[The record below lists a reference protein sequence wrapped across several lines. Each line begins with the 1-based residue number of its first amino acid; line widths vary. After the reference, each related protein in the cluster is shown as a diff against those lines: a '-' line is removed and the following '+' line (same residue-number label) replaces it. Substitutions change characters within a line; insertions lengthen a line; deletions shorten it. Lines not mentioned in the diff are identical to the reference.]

1 MGKVRVL
8 PEELANQ
15 IAAGEVVERPA
26 SVVKELVENALDAG
40 STKISITLEEG
51 GMSLIRVRDNGDGVS
66 REDVERAFMRHA
78 TSKILSK
85 KDLFSIRSLGFRGEA
100 LPSIAAVSI
109 LECRTRSKEEH
120 IGTSVVWKG
129 GKKEAIQT
137 VAHPQGTDIQVR

>member
-1 MGKVRVL
+1 
-8 PEELANQ
+8 
-15 IAAGEVVERPA
+15 
-26 SVVKELVENALDAG
+26 
-40 STKISITLEEG
+40 
-51 GMSLIRVRDNGDGVS
+51 LIRVRDNGDGMS

-109 LECRTRSKEEH
+109 LECQTRSKEEH

-129 GKKEAIQT
+129 GKKETIQT
-137 VAHPQGTDIQVR
+137 VAHPQGTDIQVRQLFYNTPARLKYLKTVNTEISHVTDIVNRLAMACPDVSFELKHE